1 MKRITQR
8 FWRRTVVPLLFYLK
22 QSLDVFSPEDA
33 VRGLTP
39 AYVLITVVLTLWWL
53 ASFLVP
59 GTGFRIA
66 FFWIVIPLWTQLL
79 ILWILIRWR
88 NIRPHPF
95 YVLQTMLSFGHLI
108 LLLFVLPSPSVNLWS
123 FAFLMYS
130 LYLVVAQRTPS
141 ARPLVHLAS
150 LALLPVLVYRGVA
163 IEGETWLFLNLLS
176 YVLSLMIISAVL
188 TFHHYQLR
196 ERSRLHLDSL
206 RRYRDLRERKSL
218 RELVQYLAREALQFL
233 PIFGVAVF
241 KEQEGD
247 SSLMILEL
255 ESPISPEERASLQ
268 ETPREEWPILLYQM
282 GFVVQRELRIRLGET
297 MTLSFLFF
305 QEKGKMHDDPQYQNL
320 FREFSAFLQTLLLS
334 RQEVETLREEM
345 VRDPLTGVRSR
356 RFLERDLGRILYELD
371 RKRTE
376 QPDLREGVALLV
388 LDLDHFK
395 NVNDTYGHP
404 AGDAVLVELVHR
416 LEQALRKDDR
426 DWIYRYGG
434 EEFVVILRYITV
446 EAAQRVAE
454 RIRRAVA
461 DQPFTV
467 RINGKT
473 LNIPLT
479 VSIGGSLYPQDTVLP
494 DKLIQHAD
502 ERLYHAKRLG
512 RNRVI
517 WYDPA
522 EPR

>member
-1 MKRITQR
+1 MKRMTQR
-8 FWRRTVVPLLFYLK
+8 FWRRAVVPLLFYLK
-22 QSLDVFSPEDA
+22 QSLDVSSPENA
-33 VRGLTP
+33 LRGLVP
-39 AYVLITVVLTLWWL
+39 AYVLVTVVLGLWWL
-53 ASFLVP
+53 AAFLVP
-59 GTGFRIA
+59 GTGFREA
-66 FFWIVIPLWTQLL
+66 FGWIVLPLWAQLGL
-79 ILWILIRWR
+79 LWGLIRWR
-88 NIRPHPF
+88 HLRPHPF
-95 YVLQTMLSFGHLI
+95 YVLQTILSFAHLA
-108 LLLFVLPSPSVNLWS
+108 LLLMVLPSPSVNLWV
-123 FAFLMYS
+123 FAYLMYS

-150 LALLPVLVYRGVA
+150 LALLPFLLVRGVLR
-163 IEGETWLFLNLLS
+163 EGELWLYLNLLA
-176 YVLSLMIISAVL
+176 YVLALMIISAVL

-218 RELVQYLAREALQFL
+218 QELIQYLAREALQFL

-241 KEQEGD
+241 REQDGE
-247 SSLMILEL
+247 SSLMILEV
-255 ESPISPEERASLQ
+255 ESPVSRRERAMLQ
-268 ETPREEWPILLYQM
+268 ETPREEWPILLYHM
-282 GFVVQRELRIRLGET
+282 GFVVQRELRVRLGEPL
-297 MTLSFLFF
+297 TLSFLFF
-305 QEKGKMHDDPQYQNL
+305 QEKGKMQDDPQYQDL

-376 QPDLREGVALLV
+376 EPNLREGVALLV

-395 NVNDTYGHP
+395 QVNDTYGHP
-404 AGDAVLVELVHR
+404 VGDAVLVELVHR
-416 LEQALRKDDR
+416 LEQALRKEDR

-434 EEFVVILRYITV
+434 EEFVVILRNITV

-461 DQPFTV
+461 AQPFHV
-467 RINGKT
+467 ELNGKT
-473 LNIPLT
+473 LAIPLT

-502 ERLYHAKRLG
+502 ERLYLAKRQG
-512 RNRVI
+512 RNRVV
-517 WYDPA
+517 WYDPPTA
-522 EPR
+522 